1 MQSSKEIMKK
11 LLNKVRRKNSQ
22 PQSTRI
28 TTETIAEHRE
38 RILAGGR
45 RFKYPVQYARHKLVF
60 NAIIITVITLIA
72 LIGVGYWQLYP
83 AQNTSDFMYRVTR
96 VLPVPVAKIDGQPV
110 LYSDYLMKYR
120 SSIHYLESKERV
132 NLTTEDGKRQS
143 DFVKS
148 QAMDDALA
156 DAYATKLAKE
166 RNVTVSDAELQTYL
180 KQQRTSTDGE
190 VSESTYD
197 AVILDYY
204 GWSPQEYEHAMKTK
218 LLRQKVAF
226 AVDDDATAVSK
237 TVGDTIAKGQTDLK
251 LVTEEVNK
259 TAKVQ
264 VVYGNLGFVP
274 KSNQDG
280 GLAEAAAKL
289 KKGEVSGVI
298 KSTTGEGYYYI
309 RLIDSNET
317 QVNYEYVHV
326 PLTKFA
332 KQLEQAKSGDK
343 VKQYVSIPKVTTTP
357 ASPTDAATPAT
368 NTK

>member
-11 LLNKVRRKNSQ
+11 LLNKVRRKPTQ
-22 PQSTRI
+22 PESTRI

-60 NAIIITVITLIA
+60 NAIIITVATLIV
-72 LIGVGYWQLYP
+72 LVGVGYWQLYP

-132 NLTTEDGKRQS
+132 NLKTEDGKRQS

-156 DAYATKLAKE
+156 DAYALKLAKQN
-166 RNVTVSDAELQTYL
+166 NVTVSDAELQTYL

-204 GWSPQEYEHAMKTK
+204 GWSPDEYEHAMKTK

-226 AVDDDATAVSK
+226 VVDTDATDVSK
-237 TVGDTIAKGQTDLK
+237 TVGDTIIAGNTDLK
-251 LVTEEVNK
+251 SVTETINK

-264 VVYGNLGFVP
+264 VVYGALGFVP

-280 GLAEAAAKL
+280 GLATAAAKL
-289 KKGEVSGVI
+289 QKGQVSGEI
-298 KSTTGEGYYYI
+298 KSTTGEGYYYVKLDDI
-309 RLIDSNET
+309 TDT

-326 PLTKFA
+326 PLTVFA
-332 KQLEQAKSGDK
+332 KDLATAKQGSK
-343 VKQYVSIPKVTTTP
+343 VKEYISIPKVTTTP
-357 ASPTDAATPAT
+357 AATT
-368 NTK
+368 NQ